1 MTSNA
6 LYDVTYLGN
15 YQIVM
20 KTFHFMYFL
29 TNQMPWY
36 IDQGSAVTFMVIG
49 VTMVNAL
56 LTNENRV
63 VLIKAA
69 VF

>member
-36 IDQGSAVTFMVIG
+36 IYQGSAVTFMVIG

-56 LTNENRV
+56 LTNKKGAA
-63 VLIKAA
+63 LI
-69 VF
+69 